1 MKTKML
7 ASSLAVAALLAVA
20 AVSYAGPNTP
30 GRGMGP
36 CGGYGAA
43 ANLTTEQQA
52 ALKTAYEAYAKKV
65 ETIGQDLYAK
75 NLELE
80 AELAKAAPD
89 AKKVTALTKDVNDL
103 RGKVFEE
110 QVAFRA
116 KLAKDFGIR
125 GGAGCGAGGGMG
137 MGHGMM
143 AGGMMGRGMM
153 MGQGM
158 MGNGYGPGNCPW
170 AAPADDKTN

>member
-7 ASSLAVAALLAVA
+7 ASSLAVVALLAVA
-20 AVSYAGPNTP
+20 AVSYAGPHGQ

-43 ANLTTEQQA
+43 ANLTAEQQA

-80 AELAKAAPD
+80 AELAKSAPD
-89 AKKVTALTKDVNDL
+89 AKKVATLTKDVNDL

-110 QVAFRA
+110 QVQFRS

-143 AGGMMGRGMM
+143 GGMMGRGMM

-158 MGNGYGPGNCPW
+158 MGNCPAW
-170 AAPADDKTN
+170 AADADDKTN